1 MHVFINFYARGQYCI
16 LGILHKTESVI
27 LIDEI
32 FN

>member
-1 MHVFINFYARGQYCI
+1 MFLLTFMQGGNYCI